1 MAAYSFPVLT
11 AQKRFFNEPL
21 TAKEREELPLP
32 LEPEEFNAQPVRPSR
47 NRASRRQQELQEFDP
62 LHENYVANAPVI
74 KPPDWFVNAD
84 YNYAYEE
91 GGRQIIR
98 WRFF

>member
-32 LEPEEFNAQPVRPSR
+32 LELEEFEAQPVRPSW

-62 LHENYVANAPVI
+62 LHENYVANAPV
-74 KPPDWFVNAD
+74 N
-84 YNYAYEE
+84 
-91 GGRQIIR
+91 RQIGL
-98 WRFF
+98 

>member
-32 LEPEEFNAQPVRPSR
+32 LEPEEFEAQPVCTAVS
-47 NRASRRQQELQEFDP
+47 
-62 LHENYVANAPVI
+62 
-74 KPPDWFVNAD
+74 K
-84 YNYAYEE
+84 
-91 GGRQIIR
+91 
-98 WRFF
+98 